1 MDSNIEGS
9 ITKIYEKQQTMSGSE
24 DEAMQFLQ
32 VLENHPEVNVNIEN
46 NDIPIKLKQK
56 SWNKIIKMIPE
67 EDSYSLSYICF
78 SLVDEVQE
86 NEIWGLRKNAEQNE
100 AEVFQDVFFNTVLEA
115 SVPHEIPFAMCEE
128 DFSQFTDYFNQKET
142 NDKNIKL
149 SNEEWIKDNLKDK
162 EKEKEETT
170 EAKDDDDNKK
180 LTEVKQQV
188 IEDKDGVKR
197 IVTTK
202 TLTQSQTVYKKKIQ
216 PQKDKEKEKLKEIK
230 DTKEKP
236 ISIQKE
242 EPQSKMIRKKVIVG
256 KDKDKEKE
264 IKEDML
270 SQPQEEEVI
279 YRIVKQGRF
288 RPKSKVIK
296 KIKNPKT
303 NKDIENEILNDEII
317 YETDKNKPNIKIKR
331 KKLTTK
337 NGKEEVIEEEPKNKV
352 IYKIIKFTKDN
363 DTTPQTKIVRI
374 STNIKNGRENKVE
387 EDITGDEL
395 VLQTIKQDP
404 NKIIKKIILKRDGK
418 VQEIDEEIP
427 SDEKEGEKMEQ
438 PDNLIIR
445 KKVVPKEI
453 SQQEIKDDKIIKP
466 TKEEEP
472 QSKGIRRKVFAKES
486 KPEDEVSYKIVKTGR
501 FRNAKTKVI
510 KKIKYGKDNEPQTK
524 IKRIKTIT
532 KFGRDRDNE
541 EDLPGDEL
549 IIKSTK
555 NGPNQVM
562 NKIIVMKDGKV
573 QEIEEEIPEEKEKEN
588 DNKIAKRTV
597 IRQEKEP
604 EEKQDEVTKTIQIG
618 KEKAPQII
626 HKRIIPKNIPTQ
638 EQKEENVVEESPKK
652 LEKEDENQP
661 KVLRRK
667 IISRDIKPKEKE
679 EEIKESKPEDEVSY
693 KIVKTGRFR
702 NAKTKVVKKVN
713 DKEED
718 KLNKI
723 W

>member
-374 STNIKNGRENKVE
+374 STNIKNGRENKIE

-395 VLQTIKQDP
+395 VIQTIKQDP

-453 SQQEIKDDKIIKP
+453 SQQEIKDDKNIKP

-472 QSKGIRRKVFAKES
+472 QSKGIRRKVFVKES

-501 FRNAKTKVI
+501 FRNAITKVI
-510 KKIKYGKDNEPQTK
+510 
-524 IKRIKTIT
+524 
-532 KFGRDRDNE
+532 
-541 EDLPGDEL
+541 
-549 IIKSTK
+549 
-555 NGPNQVM
+555 
-562 NKIIVMKDGKV
+562 
-573 QEIEEEIPEEKEKEN
+573 
-588 DNKIAKRTV
+588 
-597 IRQEKEP
+597 
-604 EEKQDEVTKTIQIG
+604 
-618 KEKAPQII
+618 
-626 HKRIIPKNIPTQ
+626 
-638 EQKEENVVEESPKK
+638 
-652 LEKEDENQP
+652 
-661 KVLRRK
+661 
-667 IISRDIKPKEKE
+667 
-679 EEIKESKPEDEVSY
+679 
-693 KIVKTGRFR
+693 
-702 NAKTKVVKKVN
+702 KKVN

-718 KLNKI
+718 KLDDEIIYESKEDPNI
-723 W
+723 E

>member
-142 NDKNIKL
+142 DDKNIKL

-374 STNIKNGRENKVE
+374 STNIKNGRENKIE

-395 VLQTIKQDP
+395 VIQTIKQDP

-510 KKIKYGKDNEPQTK
+510 KK
-524 IKRIKTIT
+524 
-532 KFGRDRDNE
+532 
-541 EDLPGDEL
+541 
-549 IIKSTK
+549 
-555 NGPNQVM
+555 
-562 NKIIVMKDGKV
+562 
-573 QEIEEEIPEEKEKEN
+573 
-588 DNKIAKRTV
+588 
-597 IRQEKEP
+597 
-604 EEKQDEVTKTIQIG
+604 
-618 KEKAPQII
+618 
-626 HKRIIPKNIPTQ
+626 
-638 EQKEENVVEESPKK
+638 
-652 LEKEDENQP
+652 
-661 KVLRRK
+661 
-667 IISRDIKPKEKE
+667 
-679 EEIKESKPEDEVSY
+679 
-693 KIVKTGRFR
+693 
-702 NAKTKVVKKVN
+702 VN

-718 KLNKI
+718 KLDDEIIYESKEDPNIKRIRKKIIMKNGKNNKI
-723 W
+723 RKR